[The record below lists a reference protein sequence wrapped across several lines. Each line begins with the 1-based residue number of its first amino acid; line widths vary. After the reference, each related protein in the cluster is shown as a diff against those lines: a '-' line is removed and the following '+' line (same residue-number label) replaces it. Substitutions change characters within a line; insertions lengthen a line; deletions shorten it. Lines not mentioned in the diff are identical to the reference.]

1 MNTTPELWTAPS
13 DERPWRTAYQR
24 FRELER
30 WLTDEHPSGWAFLVL
45 LRSAAQG
52 RHVFDRKLRKYR
64 AVCGG
69 TNPGR
74 PPEPPAALVS
84 ELLAIAGL
92 RSSYDREAPGFVF
105 EDVYHL
111 AFHQIMWWPSYG
123 RPILPAADCLRL
135 YRGQRKDSWEVGAK
149 IYRGLPDGPGREP
162 ALRARATS
170 ACRIGHA
177 IAERLDLPFT
187 EAMAVAQHYSA
198 ADILGVPT
206 WLVDLSRNPWV
217 ALFFA
222 SDGGE
227 TGDFG
232 IVWDIMGKEYTRHA
246 AGEGNPIGSLQ
257 FVVPHGV
264 PRIDNQAGVFV
275 VAGLP
280 QIFDQYVAFG
290 WDTRFREHTG
300 LRFEDPVL
308 GISEHIIYPPDDPLR
323 GMLAEVRAIVDRECA
338 SEPKPCA
345 VPPAVFT
352 DPFHPKTYEV
362 LLTCWLNE
370 FPAGAARRLQAPG
383 TSCGLSGL
391 GAVPCPLAF
400 SRLRRTLAEHR
411 KPVAQPTPRC
421 VRSSYTFRRCEANR
435 YRFGMQ

>member
-1 MNTTPELWTAPS
+1 MADQPS
-13 DERPWRTAYQR
+13 RR
-24 FRELER
+24 LI
-30 WLTDEHPSGWAFLVL
+30 V
-45 LRSAAQG
+45 
-52 RHVFDRKLRKYR
+52 
-64 AVCGG
+64 
-69 TNPGR
+69 PG
-74 PPEPPAALVS
+74 
-84 ELLAIAGL
+84 
-92 RSSYDREAPGFVF
+92 
-105 EDVYHL
+105 
-111 AFHQIMWWPSYG
+111 
-123 RPILPAADCLRL
+123 
-135 YRGQRKDSWEVGAK
+135 GQRKDSWEVGAK
-149 IYRGLPDGPGREP
+149 IYRGLPDGPDREP
-162 ALRARATS
+162 ALRARANG

-177 IAERLDLPFT
+177 IAKRLDLPFT

-227 TGDFG
+227 TGDLG
-232 IVWDIMGKEYTRHA
+232 IVWGIMGKEYTRHA

-290 WDTRFREHTG
+290 WDTRFRQHTG

-323 GMLAEVRAIVDRECA
+323 GMLAEVRAVVDWECA

-352 DPFHPKTYEV
+352 DPFDPKTYER
-362 LLTCWLNE
+362 LLSCWLNE
-370 FPAGAARRLQAPG
+370 FEVGRTGSAGLLEVRA
-383 TSCGLSGL
+383 
-391 GAVPCPLAF
+391 AF
-400 SRLRRTLAEHR
+400 SRLARFHARLHSASYVGRLPNIVSRSLNRLRDAFETLYFQASRAE
-411 KPVAQPTPRC
+411 PVLFLDA
-421 VRSSYTFRRCEANR
+421 VKKSYVNQMLWDKDHVATLMDALNEGPPGSDA
-435 YRFGMQ
+435 MHPD